1 LREEAIWLASGRT
14 NIGLSPSAAE
24 TIVDV
29 AATLGASRVI
39 LGAPQRSALINLL
52 RGNVIR
58 EVSNSLPDDIDL
70 LVYA

>member
-1 LREEAIWLASGRT
+1 MLHFCYAV
-14 NIGLSPSAAE
+14 SPSAAE

-29 AATLGASRVI
+29 AATLGVSRVI
-39 LGAPQRSALINLL
+39 LGAPQRNALINLL

-58 EVSNSLPDDIDL
+58 DVSNSLPEDIDL